1 MVDKFFPRGPGAAR
15 LELDKRKARHA
26 ALNTYITERG
36 GWLTSVAGNPVM
48 RFEAP
53 IGSSLPGELRG
64 KGYVVTPVGSTTRIN
79 PHATATITQAEVF
92 ELTLPPGALP

>member
-1 MVDKFFPRGPGAAR
+1 MADPHRHRV
-15 LELDKRKARHA
+15 LDRRKQRHA

-36 GWLTSVAGNPVM
+36 GWLISIAGDPLM

-53 IGSSLPGELRG
+53 HGSALPEELRG
-64 KGYVVTPVGSTTRIN
+64 KGYVVTSIGSTTRID
-79 PHATATITQAEVF
+79 PHATATITLTEVY